1 MGLSSGR
8 ELRAPAATLVNRHQ
22 FTDDQKELSQTMN
35 YTQNTVCLNDNSR
48 VKPGFRRVA
57 KLDLSSLIGKWT
69 NTNPATGGIAEIYVR
84 QVDDA
89 LEIQVLG
96 APGLF
101 DWGVRPATA
110 YAYEVT
116 GEIVAGFELT
126 YEFEDQ
132 QALVTAIH
140 NRGVLVI
147 HTYHKF
153 KDDDLRTNYICKEF
167 FHQ

>member
-1 MGLSSGR
+1 MT
-8 ELRAPAATLVNRHQ
+8 PI
-22 FTDDQKELSQTMN
+22 
-35 YTQNTVCLNDNSR
+35 QNTCLNDNSK
-48 VKPGFRRVA
+48 VKPGDRPVA
-57 KLDLSSLIGKWT
+57 RLDLSSLLGKWT
-69 NTNPATGGIAEIYVR
+69 NTYPATGGIAEIEVN

-89 LEIQVLG
+89 LEVQVFG
-96 APGLF
+96 ALSSGLF
-101 DWGVRPATA
+101 EWGVRPAAA

-132 QALVTAIH
+132 QALVAAIH

-153 KDDDLRTNYICKEF
+153 KDDGIRTNYICKEF

>member
-1 MGLSSGR
+1 M
-8 ELRAPAATLVNRHQ
+8 T
-22 FTDDQKELSQTMN
+22 
-35 YTQNTVCLNDNSR
+35 NTRNAVYLNDNSR
-48 VKPGFRRVA
+48 IKRDHRRVA
-57 KLDLSSLIGKWT
+57 KLDLSSLIGKWR
-69 NTNPATGGIAEIYVR
+69 NTNPAAGGIAEIHIT
-84 QVDDA
+84 QSKDA
-89 LEIQVLG
+89 LEIHVFG
-96 APGLF
+96 ARSGDLC

-110 YAYEVT
+110 YAYEIT

-126 YEFEDQ
+126 YEFADQ

-153 KDDDLRTNYICKEF
+153 KEDGLRTNYICKEF

>member
-1 MGLSSGR
+1 MTSM
-8 ELRAPAATLVNRHQ
+8 
-22 FTDDQKELSQTMN
+22 QK
-35 YTQNTVCLNDNSR
+35 TVCLNDNSK
-48 VKPGFRRVA
+48 VEPGRRRVA
-57 KLDLSSLIGKWT
+57 RLDLSSLLGKWT
-69 NTNPATGGIAEIYVR
+69 NTYPATGGIAEIEVN
-84 QVDDA
+84 QVNDA
-89 LEIQVLG
+89 LKVQVFG
-96 APGLF
+96 ALSPGPF
-101 DWGVRPATA
+101 DWGVRTATA

-132 QALVTAIH
+132 QALVAAIH

-153 KDDDLRTNYICKEF
+153 KDDALRTNYICKEF

>member
-1 MGLSSGR
+1 M
-8 ELRAPAATLVNRHQ
+8 TN
-22 FTDDQKELSQTMN
+22 
-35 YTQNTVCLNDNSR
+35 TQNTVYLNDNSR
-48 VKPGFRRVA
+48 VKPDHRRAA

-69 NTNPATGGIAEIYVR
+69 NTNPATGGIAEIRVN
-84 QVDDA
+84 QVKGA
-89 LEIQVLG
+89 LDIQVLG
-96 APGLF
+96 ARSGDLC

-116 GEIVAGFELT
+116 GEFVAGFELT

-153 KDDDLRTNYICKEF
+153 KEDGLRTNYICKEF

>member
-1 MGLSSGR
+1 M
-8 ELRAPAATLVNRHQ
+8 TI
-22 FTDDQKELSQTMN
+22 
-35 YTQNTVCLNDNSR
+35 TQNTVCLNDNSR
-48 VKPGFRRVA
+48 VKPGNGRA
-57 KLDLSSLIGKWT
+57 TKLDLSSLIGKWK
-69 NTNPATGGIAEIYVR
+69 NTNAATGGIAEICVS
-84 QVDDA
+84 QVKGA
-89 LEIQVLG
+89 LEIQVFG
-96 APGLF
+96 ALSSDLF

-110 YAYEVT
+110 YAYEVS
-116 GEIVAGFELT
+116 GEIVAGFELA
-126 YEFEDQ
+126 YVFEDQ

>member
-1 MGLSSGR
+1 M
-8 ELRAPAATLVNRHQ
+8 TN
-22 FTDDQKELSQTMN
+22 
-35 YTQNTVCLNDNSR
+35 TQNTVCLNDNSR
-48 VKPGFRRVA
+48 VRPGYRRVD
-57 KLDLSSLIGKWT
+57 KLELSSLIGKWK
-69 NTNPATGGIAEIYVR
+69 NTNPATGGIAEIYVG
-84 QVDDA
+84 QVKDA
-89 LEIQVLG
+89 LEVRVLG
-96 APGLF
+96 ANSPDLF
-101 DWGVRPATA
+101 DWGVRPAAA

-153 KDDDLRTNYICKEF
+153 KEDDLRTNYICKEF

>member
-1 MGLSSGR
+1 M
-8 ELRAPAATLVNRHQ
+8 TH
-22 FTDDQKELSQTMN
+22 
-35 YTQNTVCLNDNSR
+35 TQNTVSLNENSR
-48 VKPGFRRVA
+48 VKPGHRRA
-57 KLDLSSLIGKWT
+57 DQLDLSSLIGKWT
-69 NTNPATGGIAEIYVR
+69 NTYPATGGIAEIDVN
-84 QVDDA
+84 QANDA
-89 LEIQVLG
+89 LEIQVFG
-96 APGLF
+96 AHSSGLF

-116 GEIVAGFELT
+116 GKIVAGFELN

-132 QALVTAIH
+132 QALVAAIH

-153 KDDDLRTNYICKEF
+153 KDDGLRTNYICKEF

>member
-1 MGLSSGR
+1 M
-8 ELRAPAATLVNRHQ
+8 
-22 FTDDQKELSQTMN
+22 TDA
-35 YTQNTVCLNDNSR
+35 QNTVCLNDNSR
-48 VKPGFRRVA
+48 VKPGYRRGA

-69 NTNPATGGIAEIYVR
+69 NTNPATGGIAKIYVN

-89 LEIQVLG
+89 LEVQVFGVHSLNF
-96 APGLF
+96 F
-101 DWGVRPATA
+101 DWGTRPATA

-116 GEIVAGFELT
+116 GEVVAGFELT

-132 QALVTAIH
+132 QALVTAIN

-153 KDDDLRTNYICKEF
+153 KDDGLRTNYICKEF

>member
-1 MGLSSGR
+1 M
-8 ELRAPAATLVNRHQ
+8 
-22 FTDDQKELSQTMN
+22 TDA
-35 YTQNTVCLNDNSR
+35 QNTVCLNDNSR
-48 VKPGFRRVA
+48 VKPGYRRGA

-69 NTNPATGGIAEIYVR
+69 NTNPATGGIAKIYVN

-89 LEIQVLG
+89 LEVQVFGVHSLNF
-96 APGLF
+96 F
-101 DWGVRPATA
+101 DWGTRPATA

-116 GEIVAGFELT
+116 GEVVAGFQLT

-153 KDDDLRTNYICKEF
+153 KGDGLRTNYICKEF

>member
-1 MGLSSGR
+1 M
-8 ELRAPAATLVNRHQ
+8 TQ
-22 FTDDQKELSQTMN
+22 
-35 YTQNTVCLNDNSR
+35 TQNAVDLNDNSR
-48 VKPGFRRVA
+48 VRPDHRRVA
-57 KLDLSSLIGKWT
+57 ELDLSSLIGKWT
-69 NTNPATGGIAEIYVR
+69 NTNSVTGGIAIVEVN
-84 QVDDA
+84 QVKNELA
-89 LEIQVLG
+89 IQVFG
-96 APGLF
+96 ACSPGLF
-101 DWGVRPATA
+101 DWGVQPATA

-153 KDDDLRTNYICKEF
+153 KEDGVRTNYICKEF

>member
-1 MGLSSGR
+1 MT
-8 ELRAPAATLVNRHQ
+8 P
-22 FTDDQKELSQTMN
+22 
-35 YTQNTVCLNDNSR
+35 TQNTVCLNDNSR
-48 VKPGFRRVA
+48 VKPGYRRGA

-69 NTNPATGGIAEIYVR
+69 NTNPATGGICKICVN

-89 LEIQVLG
+89 LEIQVFGVHSPNFL
-96 APGLF
+96 
-101 DWGVRPATA
+101 DWGTRPATA

-116 GEIVAGFELT
+116 GEVVAGFELT
-126 YEFEDQ
+126 YEFADQ

-153 KDDDLRTNYICKEF
+153 KDDGLRTNYICKEF

>member
-1 MGLSSGR
+1 MTNSR
-8 ELRAPAATLVNRHQ
+8 
-22 FTDDQKELSQTMN
+22 
-35 YTQNTVCLNDNSR
+35 NTVCLNDNGR
-48 VKPGFRRVA
+48 VKPGHRRA
-57 KLDLSSLIGKWT
+57 GTLDLASLLGKWT
-69 NTNPATGGIAEIYVR
+69 NTNPATGGIAEIYVS
-84 QVDDA
+84 QVKDG

-96 APGLF
+96 ARSPDPC
-101 DWGVRPATA
+101 DWGVSPATA
-110 YAYEVT
+110 YAYEIT

-132 QALVTAIH
+132 LALVTAIH

-153 KDDDLRTNYICKEF
+153 KEDGFRTNYICKEF

>member
-1 MGLSSGR
+1 MT
-8 ELRAPAATLVNRHQ
+8 P
-22 FTDDQKELSQTMN
+22 
-35 YTQNTVCLNDNSR
+35 TQNTVCLNDNSR
-48 VKPGFRRVA
+48 VKPGFRRAA

-69 NTNPATGGIAEIYVR
+69 NTNPATGGIAKIYVN

-89 LEIQVLG
+89 LEIQVFG
-96 APGLF
+96 VHSPNFF
-101 DWGVRPATA
+101 DWGTRPATA

-116 GEIVAGFELT
+116 GEGVAGFELT
-126 YEFEDQ
+126 YEFADQ

-153 KDDDLRTNYICKEF
+153 KDDGLRTNYICKEF

>member
-1 MGLSSGR
+1 M
-8 ELRAPAATLVNRHQ
+8 T
-22 FTDDQKELSQTMN
+22 

-48 VKPGFRRVA
+48 VKPGHPRAA
-57 KLDLSSLIGKWT
+57 KLELSSLIGKWT
-69 NTNPATGGIAEIYVR
+69 NTNPASGGIAEIYVS
-84 QVDDA
+84 QTVDG
-89 LEIQVLG
+89 LEIQIFG
-96 APGLF
+96 AHSGGLF
-101 DWGVRPATA
+101 DWGVQPATA

-126 YEFEDQ
+126 YKFEDQ
-132 QALVTAIH
+132 LALVAAIH

-153 KDDDLRTNYICKEF
+153 KDDGLRTNYICKEF

>member
-1 MGLSSGR
+1 M
-8 ELRAPAATLVNRHQ
+8 T
-22 FTDDQKELSQTMN
+22 

-48 VKPGFRRVA
+48 IKPGHRRVA

-69 NTNPATGGIAEIYVR
+69 NTNPATGGIAEIHVN
-84 QVDDA
+84 QVDNA
-89 LEIQVLG
+89 LEIQVFG
-96 APGLF
+96 AQSPGLF

-132 QALVTAIH
+132 RALVTAIH

>member
-1 MGLSSGR
+1 MT
-8 ELRAPAATLVNRHQ
+8 P
-22 FTDDQKELSQTMN
+22 
-35 YTQNTVCLNDNSR
+35 TQNTVCLNDNSR
-48 VKPGFRRVA
+48 VKPGFRRAA

-69 NTNPATGGIAEIYVR
+69 NTNPAAGGIATIYVN

-89 LEIQVLG
+89 LEIQVFGVHSPNFL
-96 APGLF
+96 
-101 DWGVRPATA
+101 DWGTRPTTA

-116 GEIVAGFELT
+116 GEVVAGFELT
-126 YEFEDQ
+126 YEFADQ

-153 KDDDLRTNYICKEF
+153 KDDGLRTNYICKEF

>member
-1 MGLSSGR
+1 M
-8 ELRAPAATLVNRHQ
+8 TN
-22 FTDDQKELSQTMN
+22 N
-35 YTQNTVCLNDNSR
+35 QNSICLNDNSR
-48 VKPGFRRVA
+48 VEAGHRRVD
-57 KLDLSSLIGKWT
+57 KLDFSSLIGKWK
-69 NTNPATGGIAEIYVR
+69 NTNPAAGGIAEICVS
-84 QVDDA
+84 QVKDA
-89 LEIQVLG
+89 LEIQVFG
-96 APGLF
+96 AHSPDLL

-110 YAYEVT
+110 YAYEIT

-153 KDDDLRTNYICKEF
+153 RDDGLRTNYICKEF

>member
-1 MGLSSGR
+1 MTS
-8 ELRAPAATLVNRHQ
+8 
-22 FTDDQKELSQTMN
+22 
-35 YTQNTVCLNDNSR
+35 TQNTICLNENGR
-48 VKPGFRRVA
+48 LKPRHRRA
-57 KLDLSSLIGKWT
+57 SNLDLSSLVGKWI
-69 NTNPATGGIAEIYVR
+69 NTNPATGGIAEIHVS
-84 QVDDA
+84 QFKDG
-89 LEIQVLG
+89 LEIRVFG
-96 APGLF
+96 ARSPDLC
-101 DWGVRPATA
+101 DWGVRPATT
-110 YAYEVT
+110 YAYQIT

-153 KDDDLRTNYICKEF
+153 KEDGLRTNFICKEF

>member
-1 MGLSSGR
+1 M
-8 ELRAPAATLVNRHQ
+8 
-22 FTDDQKELSQTMN
+22 MN
-35 YTQNTVCLNDNSR
+35 TQNELCLNDNSR
-48 VKPGFRRVA
+48 LEPGRRRVA
-57 KLDLSSLIGKWT
+57 KLDLSSLVGRWK
-69 NTNPATGGIAEIYVR
+69 NTNPASGGIAEICLT
-84 QVDDA
+84 QAPDA
-89 LEIQVLG
+89 LEVQVFG
-96 APGLF
+96 ALSPNRS

-110 YAYEVT
+110 YAYEVN

-126 YEFEDQ
+126 FEFEDQ

-153 KDDDLRTNYICKEF
+153 KDEGRRTNYICKEF

>member
-1 MGLSSGR
+1 M
-8 ELRAPAATLVNRHQ
+8 
-22 FTDDQKELSQTMN
+22 TDA
-35 YTQNTVCLNDNSR
+35 QNTVCLNDNSR
-48 VKPGFRRVA
+48 VKPGYRRGA

-69 NTNPATGGIAEIYVR
+69 NTNPATGGIAKIYVN

-89 LEIQVLG
+89 LEVQVFGVHSLNF
-96 APGLF
+96 F
-101 DWGVRPATA
+101 DWGTRPATA

-116 GEIVAGFELT
+116 GEVVAGFELT

-153 KDDDLRTNYICKEF
+153 KGDGLRTNYICKEF

>member
-1 MGLSSGR
+1 MT
-8 ELRAPAATLVNRHQ
+8 P
-22 FTDDQKELSQTMN
+22 
-35 YTQNTVCLNDNSR
+35 TQNTVCLNDNSR
-48 VKPGFRRVA
+48 VKPGYRRAV

-69 NTNPATGGIAEIYVR
+69 NTNPATGGIAKIYVN

-89 LEIQVLG
+89 LEVQVFGVHSLNF
-96 APGLF
+96 F
-101 DWGVRPATA
+101 DWGTRPATA

-116 GEIVAGFELT
+116 GEVVAGFELT

-153 KDDDLRTNYICKEF
+153 KGDGLRTNYICKEF

>member
-1 MGLSSGR
+1 M
-8 ELRAPAATLVNRHQ
+8 TN
-22 FTDDQKELSQTMN
+22 N
-35 YTQNTVCLNDNSR
+35 QNTVCLNDNSR
-48 VKPGFRRVA
+48 VKPDQRGVA
-57 KLDLSSLIGKWT
+57 KVDLSSLIGKWK
-69 NTNPATGGIAEIYVR
+69 NTNPATGGIIEIRVS
-84 QVDDA
+84 QDEDA
-89 LEIQVLG
+89 LQIQVFG
-96 APGLF
+96 ARSPDLY

-110 YAYEVT
+110 YGYEVT
-116 GEIVAGFELT
+116 GQIVGGFELT

-153 KDDDLRTNYICKEF
+153 KDNGLRTNYICKEF